1 MKRRKTARTSKLNRF
16 KTIPGR
22 SLCEGLGVR
31 IWLNQ
36 QLAWVERSN
45 LSTSLGLEVAQITND
60 FVMVQVSDSLAHD
73 CPNFLRKTVNIYE
86 T

>member
-1 MKRRKTARTSKLNRF
+1 MRR
-16 KTIPGR
+16 
-22 SLCEGLGVR
+22 LGVR
-31 IWLNQ
+31 IRLNQ

-45 LSTSLGLEVAQITND
+45 LSTSMGLEVAQITNG
-60 FVMVQVSDSLAHD
+60 FVTVQVSDCLAQD